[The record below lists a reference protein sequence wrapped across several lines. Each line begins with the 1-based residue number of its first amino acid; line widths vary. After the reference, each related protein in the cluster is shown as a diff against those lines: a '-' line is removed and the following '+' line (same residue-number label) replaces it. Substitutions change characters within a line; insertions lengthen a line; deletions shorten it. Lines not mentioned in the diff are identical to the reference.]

1 MVSRVFMENR
11 WLIAASAV
19 GIHISIGSVY
29 AWSVISK
36 PMIAEYGWTLKQ
48 VSLTFSI
55 AICCLGLSAAFL
67 GRFVEQY
74 GPRKSGTISAILF
87 GAGLLTAGLGCQ
99 TRSLLLLYAGYGVL
113 GGAGIGIG
121 YIAPISALIQWFAE
135 KRGLATGLAIMGF
148 GFASLICGPMMQFIL
163 GKWGIPA
170 VFYCLGVLYF
180 AVILGCSQYLAMPE
194 GHTAGRKVAGD
205 FTIGHLLADWRFYFL
220 WLVFFINIACGISLL
235 SVASPMAQEIAG
247 LSPAAATTL
256 VGLIGLFNGMG
267 RIGWSSLS
275 DHIGRPV
282 LWGLFFLIQTV
293 CFFLLGRI
301 ENPVGFAAIVFLIV
315 TCYGGGFASMPAFIS
330 DIFGSRCIS
339 MILGMVLT
347 AWSAAGIAGPIFTA
361 WMRERYG
368 GYRPIF
374 IIYVGLCAVSL
385 GIMVIF
391 IAAVRTKR
399 ATDTN
404 WTQKCASR
412 RRGM

>member
-1 MVSRVFMENR
+1 MKNR

-74 GPRKSGTISAILF
+74 GPRKSGTVSAILF
-87 GAGLLTAGLGCQ
+87 GAGLMTAGLGCHY
-99 TRSLLLLYAGYGVL
+99 RSLLLLYAGYGVL

-135 KRGLATGLAIMGF
+135 KKGLATGLAIMGF

-170 VFYCLGVLYF
+170 VFYCLGTLYF
-180 AVILGCSQYLAMPE
+180 VVILSCSQYLAMPP
-194 GHTAGRKVAGD
+194 GHRAIRKDSGD
-205 FTIGHLLADWRFYFL
+205 FTITNLLTNWRFYFL
-220 WLVFFINIACGISLL
+220 WLIFFINIACGISLL

-275 DHIGRPV
+275 DHIGRPA
-282 LWGLFFLIQTV
+282 LWGLFFVIQTA

-301 ENPVGFAAIVFLIV
+301 ANPIGFAAIVFLIV

-330 DIFGSRCIS
+330 DIFGSRRVA
-339 MILGMVLT
+339 MILGLVLT

-361 WMRERYG
+361 WMRERCGAYK
-368 GYRPIF
+368 PIF
-374 IIYVGLCAVSL
+374 MIYVGLCIVSL
-385 GIMVIF
+385 AIMILF
-391 IAAVRTKR
+391 ITFAAPKKPT
-399 ATDTN
+399 A
-404 WTQKCASR
+404 
-412 RRGM
+412 